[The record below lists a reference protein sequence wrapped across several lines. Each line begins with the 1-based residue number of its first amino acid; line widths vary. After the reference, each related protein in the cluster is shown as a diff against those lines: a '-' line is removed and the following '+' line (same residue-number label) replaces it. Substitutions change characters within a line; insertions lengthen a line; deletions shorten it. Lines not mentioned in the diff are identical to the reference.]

1 MSPNPQEIIYCA
13 ALAVLALLA
22 AANDM
27 HAEQR
32 DAQSGAIVTA
42 EIVERAR

>member
-1 MSPNPQEIIYCA
+1 MKLRPQEIAYCA
-13 ALAVLALLA
+13 ALAVLALVA
-22 AANDM
+22 AAGDM
-27 HAEQR
+27 HAEHR